1 MAVAQKRKSRYAK
14 AKFSYLK
21 KRKVYIISAVRTPI
35 VPVGGTLKHIPVH
48 EMAAEV
54 LNESLSRINLSKSAV
69 DAVFVSN
76 AMGGGGNIARLC
88 TLTAGFPNHILGT
101 SVDRQCVG
109 GLDAINQAV
118 KQIQQ
123 GEANLILAGGAESFS
138 LRPERHYP
146 NKWNEKP
153 TLLERPPFFPA
164 DDPTLPLGDAIKSL
178 KKEYCISNK
187 EEFEWVQNSHQKAI
201 AANKSFAKEI
211 HAINGT
217 NRIDPFARE
226 LSWETFKKSEERF
239 GHTHPCNTA
248 PKADGAA
255 FVAIASEEIV
265 KKYTPSRCVE
275 IIDGFTLGGDP
286 EKFPI
291 LPAEAMKKL
300 LVRNTLSWDNISHI
314 ELMEAYAT
322 QAILCTKLSN
332 APHAKINPHGGAI
345 SRGHPIG
352 ASGAVL
358 ATHLFHSLANKSLG
372 MAAIAGAGGL
382 ASVLLVKSTQL
393 SH

>member
-1 MAVAQKRKSRYAK
+1 M
-14 AKFSYLK
+14 K
-21 KRKVYIISAVRTPI
+21 KRKAYIISAVRTPI
-35 VPVGGTLKHIPVH
+35 VPVGGVLKNIPVH
-48 EMAAEV
+48 EMAAEI
-54 LNESLSRINLSKSAV
+54 LNEALSRINLPKSAV

-88 TLTAGFPNHILGT
+88 TLTAGFSNQVLGT

-109 GLDAINQAV
+109 GLDAIIEAT
-118 KQIQQ
+118 KRIQQ

-153 TLLERPPFFPA
+153 ALLERPPFFPT
-164 DDPTLPLGDAIKSL
+164 DDPTLPLGDAIKNL
-178 KKEYCISNK
+178 KKEYSISDK

-201 AANKSFAKEI
+201 AAKKSFAKEI
-211 HAINGT
+211 HATDGT
-217 NRIDPFARE
+217 NKTDPFARE
-226 LSWETFKKSEERF
+226 LTWETFKKSEERF

-248 PKADGAA
+248 AKADGAA

-265 KKYTPSRCVE
+265 EKYTLSHCIE

-291 LPAEAMKKL
+291 LPAEAMKEL
-300 LVRNTLSWDNISHI
+300 LVKNTLSWDDITQI

-322 QAILCTKLSN
+322 QAILCAKLSN
-332 APHAKINPHGGAI
+332 APLAKINPHGGAI

-358 ATHLFHSLANKSLG
+358 ATHLFHSLENKSLG

-382 ASVLLVKSTQL
+382 ASVLLLQAK
-393 SH
+393 